1 MARTAKVRYTWATW
15 SLMAVAPVPACV
27 AAGAAEPEGSSP
39 AMRVTEHVVFDG
51 NQGWTHG
58 GVTYRLACG
67 AVVAEAPNGDL
78 LCVWLSGSDK
88 EPATDN
94 CVLLARS
101 SDRGHTWGEP
111 QVFVPAGDMAG
122 AVTILQPTAD
132 GRMIAL
138 GAHWP
143 ADKHYT
149 EWHWFRMESRDS
161 GRTWGEPVPLTLHDN
176 HAAVCQG
183 PVRLANGEY
192 LLPGQFFDQR
202 PQPLLAPPHRLAHA
216 QTEDEALAMPAEG
229 KTNAGKFGTHLHG
242 CCVFVG
248 TGDDLAG
255 LAEYGR
261 VDNRPLGLL
270 EPTCV
275 QLKDGTLVMLMRAEW
290 GGYLWRAESTDNGRT
305 WTRAWQTDI
314 PNPTSLA
321 HVLRLPDGRI
331 ALVHNAAGG
340 EIGARARRDPL
351 SIWIS
356 DDEME
361 SWSIKQD
368 VLTGASLAYPNA
380 MVLDGKLVFVYDRDR
395 RQVRFVEVEVPPA
408 EGNLPAR

>member
-1 MARTAKVRYTWATW
+1 MVRTAKAGWTWTTW
-15 SLMAVAPVPACV
+15 LLMAAVPIAGGV
-27 AAGAAEPEGSSP
+27 AASAGEPGDLSP
-39 AMRVTEHVVFDG
+39 LLRVAEHVVFDG
-51 NQGWTHG
+51 SKGWRNG
-58 GVTYRLACG
+58 EVTYRLACG

-78 LCVWLSGSDK
+78 LCVWLSGSDN

-101 SDRGHTWGEP
+101 DDRGHTWGEP
-111 QVFVPAGDMAG
+111 QVLVPAGDMAG

-132 GRMIAL
+132 GRLIAL

-143 ADKHYT
+143 ADKQYT

-161 GRTWGEPVPLTLHDN
+161 GSTWSAPVSLTLHGD

-202 PQPLLAPPHRLAHA
+202 TQPLLAPPHRLAHA

-229 KTNAGKFGTHLHG
+229 TASAGKFGTHLHG
-242 CCVFVG
+242 CCVF
-248 TGDDLAG
+248 TSRRDDLAG

-261 VDNRPLGLL
+261 VDDRPLGLL

-275 QLKDGTLVMLMRAEW
+275 QLRDGTLVMLMRAEW

-305 WTRAWQTDI
+305 WTSAWQTDI

-331 ALVHNAAGG
+331 ALVHNAVGG
-340 EIGARARRDPL
+340 EVGARARRDPL

-368 VLTGASLAYPNA
+368 ILTGGSLAYPNA
-380 MVLDGKLVFVYDRDR
+380 IILDGKLAFVYDRDR
-395 RQVRFVEVEVPPA
+395 RQVRFVEVEIPPVEA
-408 EGNLPAR
+408 DPAQP